1 MGDRV
6 STDAVSRLGEGLAS
20 KTPWKPCRCPPRRS
34 IILAAFPSSRAI
46 NRVMNQTGHSEIVA
60 ILGAS
65 PKPDRYA
72 YKALEMLREYGHRP
86 IPINPAWDQILGE
99 KCYPTIS
106 EAPGP
111 IDTVTLYLGESRSNP
126 LIDGIINA
134 KPRRIIMN
142 PGAENRRL
150 GVRAQETGIAVV
162 EGCTLVM
169 LRTGQ
174 F

>member
-1 MGDRV
+1 
-6 STDAVSRLGEGLAS
+6 
-20 KTPWKPCRCPPRRS
+20 
-34 IILAAFPSSRAI
+34 
-46 NRVMNQTGHSEIVA
+46 MNQPRSVETVV

-72 YKALEMLREYGHRP
+72 YQALQLLHENGHRTL
-86 IPINPAWDQILGE
+86 PINPAFDEILGE
-99 KCYPTIS
+99 KCYPKIS
-106 EAPGP
+106 DAPGP
-111 IDTVTLYLGESRSNP
+111 VDTVTLYLGEGRSNP
-126 LIDGIINA
+126 LIDEIIGA

-142 PGAENRRL
+142 PGAENRAL
-150 GVRAQETGIAVV
+150 AEKAEEAGIEVV

>member
-1 MGDRV
+1 MIRITSMSRNV
-6 STDAVSRLGEGLAS
+6 TVVPATSTFDWM
-20 KTPWKPCRCPPRRS
+20 KTPE
-34 IILAAFPSSRAI
+34 
-46 NRVMNQTGHSEIVA
+46 TVA

-72 YKALEMLREYGHRP
+72 YKAFELLQEYGHRP
-86 IPINPAWDQILGE
+86 VPINPAFADILGE

-106 EAPGP
+106 DAPRP
-111 IDTVTLYLGESRSNP
+111 IDTVTLYLGEARSNP
-126 LIDGIINA
+126 LIDDIVAA

-142 PGAENRRL
+142 PGAENFAL
-150 GVRAQETGIAVV
+150 AEKAEAAGIEVV

-169 LRTGQ
+169 LRTGS

>member
-1 MGDRV
+1 
-6 STDAVSRLGEGLAS
+6 
-20 KTPWKPCRCPPRRS
+20 
-34 IILAAFPSSRAI
+34 
-46 NRVMNQTGHSEIVA
+46 MNQPIAAKTVA

-72 YKALEMLREYGHRP
+72 YQALQLLHKNGYRTLL
-86 IPINPAWDQILGE
+86 INPAFDEILGE

-106 EAPGP
+106 DAPGP

-126 LIDGIINA
+126 LIDAIIGA

-142 PGAENRRL
+142 PGAENSAL
-150 GVRAQETGIAVV
+150 AAKGEEAGIEVV

-169 LRTGQ
+169 LRTDQ

>member
-1 MGDRV
+1 M
-6 STDAVSRLGEGLAS
+6 S
-20 KTPWKPCRCPPRRS
+20 KHET
-34 IILAAFPSSRAI
+34 
-46 NRVMNQTGHSEIVA
+46 VA

-72 YKALEMLREYGHRP
+72 YKAFEMLRRHGHQP
-86 IPINPAWDQILGE
+86 VPINPAFPDIMGE
-99 KCYPTIS
+99 KCYPSIS

-111 IDTVTLYLGESRSNP
+111 IDTVTLYLGQARSEP
-126 LIDGIINA
+126 LIDEIIKA

-142 PGAENRRL
+142 PGAENSAL
-150 GVRAQETGIAVV
+150 AEKAEEAGIEVV

-169 LRTGQ
+169 LQTGQ

>member
-1 MGDRV
+1 
-6 STDAVSRLGEGLAS
+6 
-20 KTPWKPCRCPPRRS
+20 
-34 IILAAFPSSRAI
+34 
-46 NRVMNQTGHSEIVA
+46 MNQPRQTETVA

-72 YKALEMLREYGHRP
+72 YQALKLLNEYGHRTLP
-86 IPINPAWDQILGE
+86 VNPAFEEILGK
-99 KCYPTIS
+99 KCYPKIS
-106 EAPGP
+106 DAPGP
-111 IDTVTLYLGESRSNP
+111 IDTVTLYLGEGRSNP
-126 LIDGIINA
+126 LIDEIIGT

-142 PGAENRRL
+142 PGAENSAL
-150 GVRAQETGIAVV
+150 AARAEEAGIEVV

>member
-1 MGDRV
+1 MKQPRSGETV
-6 STDAVSRLGEGLAS
+6 AV
-20 KTPWKPCRCPPRRS
+20 
-34 IILAAFPSSRAI
+34 
-46 NRVMNQTGHSEIVA
+46 
-60 ILGAS
+60 LGAS

-72 YKALEMLREYGHRP
+72 YKAFELLREYGHHP
-86 IPINPAWDQILGE
+86 LPVNPAFDEILGE

-106 EAPGP
+106 DAPGP
-111 IDTVTLYLGESRSNP
+111 IDTVTLYLGETRSNP
-126 LIDGIINA
+126 LIDEIIGA

-142 PGAENRRL
+142 PGAENSTL
-150 GVRAQETGIAVV
+150 AAKAEEAGIEIV

>member
-1 MGDRV
+1 M
-6 STDAVSRLGEGLAS
+6 SAPHKA
-20 KTPWKPCRCPPRRS
+20 
-34 IILAAFPSSRAI
+34 
-46 NRVMNQTGHSEIVA
+46 QTVA

-72 YKALEMLREYGHRP
+72 YKAFELLREYGHRP
-86 IPINPAWDQILGE
+86 IPINPAFEEILGE
-99 KCYPTIS
+99 KCYPKIS

-111 IDTVTLYLGESRSNP
+111 IDTVTLYLGEARSNP
-126 LIDGIINA
+126 LIDEIIEA

-142 PGAENRRL
+142 PGAENFVL
-150 GVRAQETGIAVV
+150 AEKAERAGIEVV

-169 LRTGQ
+169 LRSGQ